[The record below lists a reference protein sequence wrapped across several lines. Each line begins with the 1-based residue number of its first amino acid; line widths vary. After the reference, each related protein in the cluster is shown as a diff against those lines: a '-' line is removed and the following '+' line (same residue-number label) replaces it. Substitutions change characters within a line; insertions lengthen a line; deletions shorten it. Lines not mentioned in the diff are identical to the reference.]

1 MEYFILA
8 EKVKK
13 GTAMACSVGEVPP
26 LHLFVKELKDKLEFP
41 FELVFQKSTIVK
53 GRWQPN
59 DDISDLT
66 IFWTDFILNDRAL
79 PFMSEKMKEIID
91 HNLTGN
97 EGVAWMQIGVNLL
110 NERRIYY
117 LPRFEKKLD
126 VLDLQKTIFV
136 ESSGLVLK
144 PTFSKNKV
152 ANLSIFH
159 LPDFKWEMPSGL
171 YVNEIVKKEMQKAK
185 LTGVGFESAR
195 VE

>member
-8 EKVKK
+8 ERVKR
-13 GTAMACSVGEVPP
+13 GTAMACSVGEIPP
-26 LHLFVKELKDKLEFP
+26 VHLFVKELKDQFEFP
-41 FELVFQKSTIVK
+41 FELAFKKSTIVK

-59 DDISDLT
+59 DDISDLK

-91 HNLTGN
+91 LSLTGN
-97 EGVAWMQIGVNLL
+97 EGIVWMQIGVNLG

-126 VLDLQKTIFV
+126 VLDQQKTTFS
-136 ESSGLVLK
+136 ESGLIIK
-144 PTFSKNKV
+144 PVFARDKV
-152 ANLSIFH
+152 ANLSMFH
-159 LPDFKWEMPSGL
+159 KPGINWEMPSGL
-171 YVNEIVKKEMQKAK
+171 YVNETIKKAIQKAK
-185 LTGVGFESAR
+185 LIGVGFESAN